1 MNYAMNA
8 HILIREYPLQV
19 ADSIKTLS
27 LDWSPILD
35 AQGIVVRLMVS
46 IRDSTELK
54 ALEREAGVK
63 TRELEIIGQ
72 LLAVPMKNLAI
83 LLAHLRL
90 I

>member
-1 MNYAMNA
+1 MIGEDEMNYAMNA

-63 TRELEIIGQ
+63 TRELKSS
-72 LLAVPMKNLAI
+72 ANC
-83 LLAHLRL
+83 
-90 I
+90 